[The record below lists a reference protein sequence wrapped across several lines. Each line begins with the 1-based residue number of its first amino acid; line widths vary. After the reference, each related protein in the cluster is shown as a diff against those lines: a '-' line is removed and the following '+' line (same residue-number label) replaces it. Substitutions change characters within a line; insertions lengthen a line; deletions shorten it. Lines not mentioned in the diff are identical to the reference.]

1 MRILLQLADRAR
13 SWQINGSIGNDAPGP
28 GSYDHHTIKYRNG
41 FRQIVSQLPT
51 FTTGRFGAPEFVVQ
65 MAARSPRFDGDRPG
79 LAALLNTAAPQD
91 AQVDPLPRVPATLT
105 SARPGKRCSG
115 LRTRCT
121 RSSLKSVGYACSVS
135 A

>member
-13 SWQINGSIGNDAPGP
+13 SWRINGNIGHDAPGP

-79 LAALLNTAAPQD
+79 LAALLNTAAPQN
-91 AQVDPLPRVPATLT
+91 AQVDPLPWVPATLT
-105 SARPGKRCSG
+105 SARRGKRCSG
-115 LRTRCT
+115 LRTR
-121 RSSLKSVGYACSVS
+121 
-135 A
+135 